1 MGATLIVSLNDSG
14 QGVGMRS
21 DERDDIQPVI
31 DELLE
36 LVAQLA
42 PEARP
47 HLALQQGVSRL
58 VFEAYRRGLRRG
70 RSWHTRIGRDPGAR
84 TSRHASRV
92 GPVRRYERP

>member
-1 MGATLIVSLNDSG
+1 
-14 QGVGMRS
+14 MRS

-70 RSWHTRIGRDPGAR
+70 R
-84 TSRHASRV
+84 
-92 GPVRRYERP
+92 RPRSSSLNLNAVTIPADKE